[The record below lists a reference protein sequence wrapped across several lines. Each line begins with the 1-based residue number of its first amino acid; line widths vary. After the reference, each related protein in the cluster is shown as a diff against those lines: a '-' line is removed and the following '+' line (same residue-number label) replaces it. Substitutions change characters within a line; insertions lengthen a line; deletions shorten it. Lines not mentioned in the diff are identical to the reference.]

1 MDFEI
6 SQKTK
11 ELINSLDEIFN
22 RKKPEEVLN
31 PVVVSRLTTSLEFF
45 YEKARKTLD
54 YREENLWF
62 KNAVLRFL
70 KRKLLNLFAGEEIGL
85 ELMQE
90 LIRGKYLENGVYPEN
105 KAKIINNTLQKYVR
119 VLEIFEEKSNLTSK
133 EIKETENWFLAI
145 ASLEITE
152 IFIDNSLDRGLINY
166 FYETLKEK
174 IEIPADLD
182 NNIFSQQLY
191 LSIYRNFL
199 QADGEMENFELFRL
213 NYPQWFSNSI
223 IDFENFALNLAETK
237 NQFKTII
244 NNPLKKNF
252 DNLIRKKIIILNLL
266 KELIITNQENTEEIL
281 TNPEILEEKLRTL
294 YEQKYI
300 KAKEKLKT
308 SAIRSLIF
316 MIAIKILV
324 LFIIE
329 LPYQNSS
336 GSSINYLPLVINL
349 IIPPL
354 VLATSTIYAK
364 FPSEEQ
370 NFLRILID
378 FEKIIRPSSSKIAV
392 LKIPQKR
399 TLPTQIAIGTMYFL
413 DILVV
418 SFLFYQLLVNIL
430 NYNIVEIVVFILF
443 LSIASFFA
451 FRLRNV
457 ASLSLAI
464 EEKESVISILIEF
477 LFFPIIEIGR
487 LLSESFSSINVPAFI
502 FDFFIETPFKTVIE
516 VLEEWFSFLKEKR
529 QNF

>member
-1 MDFEI
+1 
-6 SQKTK
+6 
-11 ELINSLDEIFN
+11 
-22 RKKPEEVLN
+22 
-31 PVVVSRLTTSLEFF
+31 
-45 YEKARKTLD
+45 
-54 YREENLWF
+54 
-62 KNAVLRFL
+62 
-70 KRKLLNLFAGEEIGL
+70 
-85 ELMQE
+85 
-90 LIRGKYLENGVYPEN
+90 
-105 KAKIINNTLQKYVR
+105 
-119 VLEIFEEKSNLTSK
+119 
-133 EIKETENWFLAI
+133 
-145 ASLEITE
+145 
-152 IFIDNSLDRGLINY
+152 
-166 FYETLKEK
+166 
-174 IEIPADLD
+174 
-182 NNIFSQQLY
+182 
-191 LSIYRNFL
+191 
-199 QADGEMENFELFRL
+199 
-213 NYPQWFSNSI
+213 
-223 IDFENFALNLAETK
+223 
-237 NQFKTII
+237 
-244 NNPLKKNF
+244 
-252 DNLIRKKIIILNLL
+252 
-266 KELIITNQENTEEIL
+266 
-281 TNPEILEEKLRTL
+281 
-294 YEQKYI
+294 
-300 KAKEKLKT
+300 
-308 SAIRSLIF
+308 

-336 GSSINYLPLVINL
+336 GSNINYLPLIINL

-354 VLATSTIYAK
+354 VLAISTIYAK